1 MENNRHLI
9 VDNAQNILNQV
20 RKVIVGKD
28 SVLLWTLAA
37 ILAKGHIL
45 LEDIPGVGKT
55 TMVLQYIKQNLSL
68 QDSLYITL
76 DHIYF
81 STHTLIDVADKFYKE
96 GGKHLI
102 IDEVHKA
109 LNWSVQLKQIIDS
122 YPNMQI
128 IFTGSSVLDIYRGVA
143 DLSRRAP
150 IYDMQGLS
158 FREYL
163 VLYHGIQAPT
173 LNLDDLIN
181 QRVTLPNIEHPLPLF
196 KDYLKRGYYPFER
209 IASDFSTNLMQV
221 INRTMET
228 DIPLYANI
236 NISVARKLQN
246 LLVVIAESV
255 PFKPNYKKLAEVT
268 GISRNDIADYIY
280 YMERAGMLMSLHDTT
295 QGIRSIGKS
304 HKLYVDNTNLM
315 YVLSPENIDKGNLRE
330 TFFLNQMRVKYPV
343 IASQKADFEIGN
355 YVFEVGGKNKNQK
368 QLDNNPNGYIVKDD
382 IEFGYRNVIPL
393 WAFGLTY

>member
-1 MENNRHLI
+1 MNALYEYQQLI
-9 VDNAQNILNQV
+9 LSQINISFL
-20 RKVIVGKD
+20 RYKYYELEWTRRIFGIVG
-28 SVLLWTLAA
+28 
-37 ILAKGHIL
+37 
-45 LEDIPGVGKT
+45 PRGVGKT

-109 LNWSVQLKQIIDS
+109 FNWSVQLKQIIDS

-128 IFTGSSVLDIYRGVA
+128 IFTGSSILDIYRGVA

-150 IYDMQGLS
+150 IYEMQGLS

-163 VLYHGIQAPT
+163 VLYHDIQTPT
-173 LNLDDLIN
+173 WNLDDLIN
-181 QRVTLPNIEHPLPLF
+181 HRVTLTNVEHPLPLF
-196 KDYLKRGYYPFER
+196 NDYLKRGYYPFER

>member
-1 MENNRHLI
+1 MNALYEYQQLI
-9 VDNAQNILNQV
+9 LSQINISFLRYKYYELDWTRRV
-20 RKVIVGKD
+20 FGIVGPRG
-28 SVLLWTLAA
+28 
-37 ILAKGHIL
+37 I
-45 LEDIPGVGKT
+45 GKT
-55 TMVLQYIKQNLSL
+55 TMVLQYIKQKLSL

-109 LNWSVQLKQIIDS
+109 FNWSVQLKQIIDS

-128 IFTGSSVLDIYRGVA
+128 IFTGSSILDIYRGVA

-150 IYDMQGLS
+150 IYEMQGLS

-163 VLYHGIQAPT
+163 VLYHDIQTPT
-173 LNLDDLIN
+173 WNLDDLIN
-181 QRVTLPNIEHPLPLF
+181 HRVTLTNVEHPLPLF
-196 KDYLKRGYYPFER
+196 NDYLKRGYYPFER

>member
-1 MENNRHLI
+1 MNALYEYQQLILSQINISFLRYKYYELDWNRR
-9 VDNAQNILNQV
+9 VFG
-20 RKVIVGKD
+20 IVG
-28 SVLLWTLAA
+28 
-37 ILAKGHIL
+37 
-45 LEDIPGVGKT
+45 PRGVGKT
-55 TMVLQYIKQNLSL
+55 TMVLQYIKQKLSL

-109 LNWSVQLKQIIDS
+109 FNWSVQLKQIIDS

-255 PFKPNYKKLAEVT
+255 PFKPNYKKLAEIT
-268 GISRNDIADYIY
+268 SISRNDIADYIY

-343 IASQKADFEIGN
+343 TASQKADFEIGN
-355 YVFEVGGKNKNQK
+355 YIFEVGGKNKNQK
-368 QLDNNPNGYIVKDD
+368 QLDNNPDGYIVKDD

>member
-1 MENNRHLI
+1 MNALYEYQQLI
-9 VDNAQNILNQV
+9 LSQINISFLRYKYYELDWTRRV
-20 RKVIVGKD
+20 FGIVG
-28 SVLLWTLAA
+28 
-37 ILAKGHIL
+37 
-45 LEDIPGVGKT
+45 PRGVGKT
-55 TMVLQYIKQNLSL
+55 TMVLQYIKQKLSL

-109 LNWSVQLKQIIDS
+109 FNWSVQLKQIIDS

-128 IFTGSSVLDIYRGVA
+128 IFTGSSILDIYRGVA

-150 IYDMQGLS
+150 IYEMQGLS

-163 VLYHGIQAPT
+163 VLYHDIQTPT
-173 LNLDDLIN
+173 WNLDDLIN
-181 QRVTLPNIEHPLPLF
+181 QRVTLPNVEHPLPLF
-196 KDYLKRGYYPFER
+196 NDYLKRGYYPFER

>member
-1 MENNRHLI
+1 MNALYEYQQLI
-9 VDNAQNILNQV
+9 LSQINISFLRYKYYELDWTRRV
-20 RKVIVGKD
+20 FGIVG
-28 SVLLWTLAA
+28 
-37 ILAKGHIL
+37 
-45 LEDIPGVGKT
+45 PRGVGKT
-55 TMVLQYIKQNLSL
+55 TMVLQYIKQKLSL

-109 LNWSVQLKQIIDS
+109 FNWSVQLKQIIDS

-128 IFTGSSVLDIYRGVA
+128 IFTGSSILDIYRGVA

-150 IYDMQGLS
+150 IYEMQGLS

-163 VLYHGIQAPT
+163 VLYHDIQTPT
-173 LNLDDLIN
+173 WNLDDLIN
-181 QRVTLPNIEHPLPLF
+181 HRVTLTNVEHPLPLF
-196 KDYLKRGYYPFER
+196 NDYLKRGYYPFER

-355 YVFEVGGKNKNQK
+355 YVFEVGGKNKNHK

>member
-1 MENNRHLI
+1 MNALYEYQQLILSQINTSFLRYKYYELDWNRR
-9 VDNAQNILNQV
+9 VFG
-20 RKVIVGKD
+20 IVG
-28 SVLLWTLAA
+28 
-37 ILAKGHIL
+37 
-45 LEDIPGVGKT
+45 PRGVGKT

-255 PFKPNYKKLAEVT
+255 PFKPNYKKLAEIT

-343 IASQKADFEIGN
+343 TASQKADFEIGN
-355 YVFEVGGKNKNQK
+355 YIFEVGGKNKNQK
-368 QLDNNPNGYIVKDD
+368 QLDNNPDGYIVKDD
-382 IEFGYRNVIPL
+382 IEFGYRNVLPL

>member
-1 MENNRHLI
+1 MNALYEYQQLILSQINTSFLRYKYYELDWNRR
-9 VDNAQNILNQV
+9 VFG
-20 RKVIVGKD
+20 IVG
-28 SVLLWTLAA
+28 
-37 ILAKGHIL
+37 
-45 LEDIPGVGKT
+45 PRGVGKT

-163 VLYHGIQAPT
+163 VLYHGIQTPT
-173 LNLDDLIN
+173 LNLEDLIN

-255 PFKPNYKKLAEVT
+255 PFKPNYKKLAEIT

-343 IASQKADFEIGN
+343 TASQKADFEIGN
-355 YVFEVGGKNKNQK
+355 YIFEVGGKNKNQK
-368 QLDNNPNGYIVKDD
+368 QLDNNPDGYIVKDD
-382 IEFGYRNVIPL
+382 IEFGYRNIIPL

>member
-1 MENNRHLI
+1 MNALYEYQQLI
-9 VDNAQNILNQV
+9 LSQINISFLRYKYYELDWTRRV
-20 RKVIVGKD
+20 FGIVG
-28 SVLLWTLAA
+28 
-37 ILAKGHIL
+37 
-45 LEDIPGVGKT
+45 PRGVGKT
-55 TMVLQYIKQNLSL
+55 TMVLQYIKQKLSL

-109 LNWSVQLKQIIDS
+109 FNWSVQLKQIIDS

-128 IFTGSSVLDIYRGVA
+128 IFTGSSILDIYRGVA

-150 IYDMQGLS
+150 IYEMQGLS

-163 VLYHGIQAPT
+163 VLYHDIQTPT
-173 LNLDDLIN
+173 WNLDDLIN
-181 QRVTLPNIEHPLPLF
+181 QRVTLPHVEHPLPLF
-196 KDYLKRGYYPFER
+196 NDYLKRGYYPFER

-255 PFKPNYKKLAEVT
+255 PFKPNYKKLAEIT

-343 IASQKADFEIGN
+343 TASQKADFEIGN
-355 YVFEVGGKNKNQK
+355 NIFEVGGKNKNQK
-368 QLDNNPNGYIVKDD
+368 QLDNNPDGYIVKDD

>member
-1 MENNRHLI
+1 MNALYEYQQLILSQINTSFLRYKYYELDWNRR
-9 VDNAQNILNQV
+9 VFG
-20 RKVIVGKD
+20 IVG
-28 SVLLWTLAA
+28 
-37 ILAKGHIL
+37 
-45 LEDIPGVGKT
+45 PRGVGKT

-255 PFKPNYKKLAEVT
+255 PFKPNYKKLAEIT
-268 GISRNDIADYIY
+268 SISRNDIADYIY

-343 IASQKADFEIGN
+343 IASQKTDFEIGN

>member
-1 MENNRHLI
+1 MNALYEYQQLILSQINISFLRYKYYELDWTRH
-9 VDNAQNILNQV
+9 VFG
-20 RKVIVGKD
+20 IVG
-28 SVLLWTLAA
+28 
-37 ILAKGHIL
+37 
-45 LEDIPGVGKT
+45 PRGVGKT
-55 TMVLQYIKQNLSL
+55 TMVLQYIKQKLSL

-109 LNWSVQLKQIIDS
+109 FNWSVQLKQIIDS

-128 IFTGSSVLDIYRGVA
+128 IFTGSSILDIYRGVA

-150 IYDMQGLS
+150 IYEMQGLS

-163 VLYHGIQAPT
+163 VLYHDIQTPT
-173 LNLDDLIN
+173 WNLDDLIN
-181 QRVTLPNIEHPLPLF
+181 HRVTLTNVEHPLPLF
-196 KDYLKRGYYPFER
+196 NDYLKRGYYPFER

>member
-1 MENNRHLI
+1 MNALYEYQQLILSQINTSFLRYKYYELDWNRR
-9 VDNAQNILNQV
+9 VFG
-20 RKVIVGKD
+20 IVG
-28 SVLLWTLAA
+28 
-37 ILAKGHIL
+37 
-45 LEDIPGVGKT
+45 PRGVGKT
-55 TMVLQYIKQNLSL
+55 TMVLQCIKQNLSL

-255 PFKPNYKKLAEVT
+255 PFKPNYKKLAEIT
-268 GISRNDIADYIY
+268 SISRNDIADYIY

-343 IASQKADFEIGN
+343 TASQKADFEIGN
-355 YVFEVGGKNKNQK
+355 YIFEVGGKNKNQK
-368 QLDNNPNGYIVKDD
+368 QLDNNPDGYIVKDD

>member
-1 MENNRHLI
+1 MNALYEYQQLI
-9 VDNAQNILNQV
+9 LSQINISFLRYKYYELDWTRRV
-20 RKVIVGKD
+20 FGIVG
-28 SVLLWTLAA
+28 
-37 ILAKGHIL
+37 
-45 LEDIPGVGKT
+45 PRGVGKT

-109 LNWSVQLKQIIDS
+109 FNWSVQLKQIIDS

-150 IYDMQGLS
+150 IYEMQGLS

-163 VLYHGIQAPT
+163 VLYHDIQTPT
-173 LNLDDLIN
+173 WNLDDLIN
-181 QRVTLPNIEHPLPLF
+181 HRVTLTNVEHPLPLF
-196 KDYLKRGYYPFER
+196 NDYLKRGYYPFER

>member
-1 MENNRHLI
+1 MNALYEYQQLI
-9 VDNAQNILNQV
+9 LSQINISFLRYKYYELDWTRRV
-20 RKVIVGKD
+20 FGIVG
-28 SVLLWTLAA
+28 
-37 ILAKGHIL
+37 
-45 LEDIPGVGKT
+45 PRGVGKT
-55 TMVLQYIKQNLSL
+55 TMVLQYIKQKLSL

-109 LNWSVQLKQIIDS
+109 FNWSVQLKQIIDS

-128 IFTGSSVLDIYRGVA
+128 IFTGSSILDIYRGVA

-150 IYDMQGLS
+150 IYEMQGLS

-163 VLYHGIQAPT
+163 VLYHDIQTPT
-173 LNLDDLIN
+173 WNLDDLIN
-181 QRVTLPNIEHPLPLF
+181 QRVTLPHVEHPLPLF
-196 KDYLKRGYYPFER
+196 NDYLKRGYYPFER

>member
-1 MENNRHLI
+1 MNALYEYQQLILSQINISFLRYKYYELDWNRR
-9 VDNAQNILNQV
+9 VFG
-20 RKVIVGKD
+20 IVG
-28 SVLLWTLAA
+28 
-37 ILAKGHIL
+37 
-45 LEDIPGVGKT
+45 PRGVGKT
-55 TMVLQYIKQNLSL
+55 TMVLQYIKQKLSL

-109 LNWSVQLKQIIDS
+109 FNWSVQLKQIIDS

-128 IFTGSSVLDIYRGVA
+128 IFTGSSILDIYRGVA

-150 IYDMQGLS
+150 IYEMQGLS

-163 VLYHGIQAPT
+163 VLYHDIQTPT
-173 LNLDDLIN
+173 WNLDDLIN
-181 QRVTLPNIEHPLPLF
+181 HRVTLTNVEHPLPLF
-196 KDYLKRGYYPFER
+196 NDYLKRGYYPFER

>member
-1 MENNRHLI
+1 MNALYEYQQLI
-9 VDNAQNILNQV
+9 LSQINISFLRYKYYELDWTHRV
-20 RKVIVGKD
+20 FGIVG
-28 SVLLWTLAA
+28 
-37 ILAKGHIL
+37 
-45 LEDIPGVGKT
+45 PRGVGKT
-55 TMVLQYIKQNLSL
+55 TMVLQYIKQKLSL

-109 LNWSVQLKQIIDS
+109 FNWSVQLKQIIDS

-128 IFTGSSVLDIYRGVA
+128 IFTGSSILDIYRGVA

-150 IYDMQGLS
+150 IYEMQGLS

-163 VLYHGIQAPT
+163 VLYHDIQTPT
-173 LNLDDLIN
+173 WNLDDLIN
-181 QRVTLPNIEHPLPLF
+181 QRVTLPNVEHPLPLF
-196 KDYLKRGYYPFER
+196 NDYLKRGYYPFER

-236 NISVARKLQN
+236 NISVARKLQH

-355 YVFEVGGKNKNQK
+355 HVFEVGGKNKNQK

>member
-1 MENNRHLI
+1 MNALYEYQQLI
-9 VDNAQNILNQV
+9 LSQINISFLRYKYYELDWTRRV
-20 RKVIVGKD
+20 FGIVG
-28 SVLLWTLAA
+28 
-37 ILAKGHIL
+37 
-45 LEDIPGVGKT
+45 PRGVGKT

-109 LNWSVQLKQIIDS
+109 FNWSIQLKQIIDS

-128 IFTGSSVLDIYRGVA
+128 IFTGSSILDIYRGAA

-150 IYDMQGLS
+150 IYEMQGLS

-163 VLYHGIQAPT
+163 VLYHDIQTPT

-181 QRVTLPNIEHPLPLF
+181 QRITLPSVEHPLPLF
-196 KDYLKRGYYPFER
+196 NDYLKRGYYPFER

-228 DIPLYANI
+228 DIPLYANV
-236 NISVARKLQN
+236 NISITRKLQN

-255 PFKPNYKKLAEVT
+255 PFKPNYKKLAEIT

-304 HKLYVDNTNLM
+304 NKLYIDNTNLM

>member
-1 MENNRHLI
+1 MNALYEYQQLI
-9 VDNAQNILNQV
+9 LSQINISFLRYKYYELDWTHRV
-20 RKVIVGKD
+20 FGIVG
-28 SVLLWTLAA
+28 
-37 ILAKGHIL
+37 
-45 LEDIPGVGKT
+45 PRGVGKT
-55 TMVLQYIKQNLSL
+55 TMVLQYIKQKLSL

-109 LNWSVQLKQIIDS
+109 FNWSVQLKQIIDS

-128 IFTGSSVLDIYRGVA
+128 IFTGSSILDIYRGVA

-150 IYDMQGLS
+150 IYEMQGLS

-163 VLYHGIQAPT
+163 VLYHDIQTPT
-173 LNLDDLIN
+173 WNLDDLIN
-181 QRVTLPNIEHPLPLF
+181 HRVTLTNVEHPLPLF
-196 KDYLKRGYYPFER
+196 NDYLKRGYYPFER

>member
-1 MENNRHLI
+1 MNALYEYQQLILSQINTSFLRYKYYELDWNRR
-9 VDNAQNILNQV
+9 VFG
-20 RKVIVGKD
+20 IVG
-28 SVLLWTLAA
+28 
-37 ILAKGHIL
+37 
-45 LEDIPGVGKT
+45 PRGVGKT

-150 IYDMQGLS
+150 IYEMQGLS

-163 VLYHGIQAPT
+163 VLYHDIQTPT
-173 LNLDDLIN
+173 WNLDDLIN
-181 QRVTLPNIEHPLPLF
+181 HRVTLPNIEHPLPLF

-255 PFKPNYKKLAEVT
+255 PFKPNYKKLAEIT
-268 GISRNDIADYIY
+268 SISRNDIADYIY

-343 IASQKADFEIGN
+343 TASQKADFEIGN
-355 YVFEVGGKNKNQK
+355 YIFEVGGKNKNQK
-368 QLDNNPNGYIVKDD
+368 QLDNNPDGYIVKDD

>member
-1 MENNRHLI
+1 MNALYEYQQLI
-9 VDNAQNILNQV
+9 LSQINTSFLRYKYYELDWNSRVFG
-20 RKVIVGKD
+20 IVG
-28 SVLLWTLAA
+28 
-37 ILAKGHIL
+37 
-45 LEDIPGVGKT
+45 PRGVGKT

-221 INRTMET
+221 ISRTMET

-255 PFKPNYKKLAEVT
+255 PFKPNYKKLAEIT

-343 IASQKADFEIGN
+343 TASQKADFEIGN
-355 YVFEVGGKNKNQK
+355 YIFEVGGKNKNQK
-368 QLDNNPNGYIVKDD
+368 QLDNNPDGYIVKDD

>member
-1 MENNRHLI
+1 MNALYEYQQLI
-9 VDNAQNILNQV
+9 LSQINISFLRYKYYELDWTRRV
-20 RKVIVGKD
+20 FGIVG
-28 SVLLWTLAA
+28 
-37 ILAKGHIL
+37 
-45 LEDIPGVGKT
+45 PRGVGKT
-55 TMVLQYIKQNLSL
+55 TMVLQYIKQKLSL

-109 LNWSVQLKQIIDS
+109 FNWSVQLKQIIDS

-128 IFTGSSVLDIYRGVA
+128 IFTGSSILDIYRGVA

-150 IYDMQGLS
+150 IYEMQGLS

-163 VLYHGIQAPT
+163 VLYHDIQTPT
-173 LNLDDLIN
+173 WNLDDLIN
-181 QRVTLPNIEHPLPLF
+181 QRVTLPHVEHPLPLF
-196 KDYLKRGYYPFER
+196 NDYLKRGYYPFER

-355 YVFEVGGKNKNQK
+355 YIFEVGGKNKNQK

>member
-1 MENNRHLI
+1 MNALYEYQQLI
-9 VDNAQNILNQV
+9 LSQINISFLRYKYYELDWTRRV
-20 RKVIVGKD
+20 FGIVG
-28 SVLLWTLAA
+28 
-37 ILAKGHIL
+37 
-45 LEDIPGVGKT
+45 PRGVGKT
-55 TMVLQYIKQNLSL
+55 TMVLQYIKQKLSL

-109 LNWSVQLKQIIDS
+109 FNWSVQLKQIIDS

-128 IFTGSSVLDIYRGVA
+128 IFTGSSILDIYRGVA

-150 IYDMQGLS
+150 IYEMQGLS

-163 VLYHGIQAPT
+163 VLYHDIQTPT
-173 LNLDDLIN
+173 WNLDDLIN
-181 QRVTLPNIEHPLPLF
+181 QRVTLPHVEHPLPLF
-196 KDYLKRGYYPFER
+196 NDYLKRGYYPFER

-221 INRTMET
+221 INRTMEI

-304 HKLYVDNTNLM
+304 NKLYVDNTNLM

>member
-1 MENNRHLI
+1 MNALYEYQQLI
-9 VDNAQNILNQV
+9 LSQINISFLRYKYYELDWTRRV
-20 RKVIVGKD
+20 FGIVG
-28 SVLLWTLAA
+28 
-37 ILAKGHIL
+37 
-45 LEDIPGVGKT
+45 PRGVGKT
-55 TMVLQYIKQNLSL
+55 TMVLQYIKQKLSL

-109 LNWSVQLKQIIDS
+109 FNWSVQLKQIIDS

-128 IFTGSSVLDIYRGVA
+128 IFTGSSILDIYRGVA

-150 IYDMQGLS
+150 IYEMQGLS

-163 VLYHGIQAPT
+163 VLYHDIQTPT
-173 LNLDDLIN
+173 WNLDDLIN
-181 QRVTLPNIEHPLPLF
+181 HRVTLTNVEHPLPLF
-196 KDYLKRGYYPFER
+196 NDYLKRGYYPFER

-304 HKLYVDNTNLM
+304 NKLYVDNTNLM

-355 YVFEVGGKNKNQK
+355 YIFEVGGKNKNQK

>member
-1 MENNRHLI
+1 MNALYEYQQLI
-9 VDNAQNILNQV
+9 LSQINISFLRYKYYELDWTRRV
-20 RKVIVGKD
+20 FGIVG
-28 SVLLWTLAA
+28 
-37 ILAKGHIL
+37 
-45 LEDIPGVGKT
+45 PRGVGKT
-55 TMVLQYIKQNLSL
+55 TMVLQYIKQKLSL

-81 STHTLIDVADKFYKE
+81 STHTLIGVADKFYKE

-109 LNWSVQLKQIIDS
+109 FNWSVQLKQIIDS

-128 IFTGSSVLDIYRGVA
+128 IFTGSSILDIYRGVA

-150 IYDMQGLS
+150 IYEMQGLS

-163 VLYHGIQAPT
+163 VLYHDIQTPT
-173 LNLDDLIN
+173 WNLDDLIN
-181 QRVTLPNIEHPLPLF
+181 HRVTLTNVEHPLPLF
-196 KDYLKRGYYPFER
+196 NDYLKRGYYPFER

>member
-1 MENNRHLI
+1 MNALYEYQQLI
-9 VDNAQNILNQV
+9 LSQINISFLRYKYYELDWTRRV
-20 RKVIVGKD
+20 FGIVG
-28 SVLLWTLAA
+28 
-37 ILAKGHIL
+37 
-45 LEDIPGVGKT
+45 PRGVGKT

-109 LNWSVQLKQIIDS
+109 FNWSIQLKQIIDS

-128 IFTGSSVLDIYRGVA
+128 IFTGSSILDIYRGAA

-150 IYDMQGLS
+150 IYEMQGLS

-163 VLYHGIQAPT
+163 VLYHDIQTPT
-173 LNLDDLIN
+173 WNLDDLIN
-181 QRVTLPNIEHPLPLF
+181 HRVTLTNVEHPLPLF
-196 KDYLKRGYYPFER
+196 NDYLKRGYYPFER

-330 TFFLNQMRVKYPV
+330 TFFLNQMRVNHPI

>member
-1 MENNRHLI
+1 MNALYEYQQLI
-9 VDNAQNILNQV
+9 LSQINISFLRYKYYELDWTRRV
-20 RKVIVGKD
+20 FGIVG
-28 SVLLWTLAA
+28 
-37 ILAKGHIL
+37 
-45 LEDIPGVGKT
+45 PRGVGKT
-55 TMVLQYIKQNLSL
+55 TMVLQYIKQKLSL

-109 LNWSVQLKQIIDS
+109 FNWSVQLKQIIDS

-128 IFTGSSVLDIYRGVA
+128 IFTGSSILDIYRGVA

-150 IYDMQGLS
+150 IYEMQGLS

-163 VLYHGIQAPT
+163 VLYHDIQTPT
-173 LNLDDLIN
+173 WNLDDLIN
-181 QRVTLPNIEHPLPLF
+181 HRVRLTNVEHPLPLF
-196 KDYLKRGYYPFER
+196 NDYLKRGYYPFER

>member
-1 MENNRHLI
+1 MNALYEYQQLI
-9 VDNAQNILNQV
+9 LSQINISFLRYKYYELDWTHRV
-20 RKVIVGKD
+20 FGIVG
-28 SVLLWTLAA
+28 
-37 ILAKGHIL
+37 
-45 LEDIPGVGKT
+45 PRGVGKT
-55 TMVLQYIKQNLSL
+55 TMVLQYIKQKLSL

-109 LNWSVQLKQIIDS
+109 FNWSVQLKQIIDS

-128 IFTGSSVLDIYRGVA
+128 IFTGSSILDIYRGVA

-150 IYDMQGLS
+150 IYEMQGLS

-163 VLYHGIQAPT
+163 VLYHDIQTPT
-173 LNLDDLIN
+173 WNLDDLIN
-181 QRVTLPNIEHPLPLF
+181 QRVTLPNVEHPLPLF
-196 KDYLKRGYYPFER
+196 NDYLKRGYYPFER

-330 TFFLNQMRVKYPV
+330 TFFLNQMRVKFPV

>member
-1 MENNRHLI
+1 MNALYEYQQLI
-9 VDNAQNILNQV
+9 LSQVNISFLRYKYYELDWTRRV
-20 RKVIVGKD
+20 FGIVG
-28 SVLLWTLAA
+28 
-37 ILAKGHIL
+37 
-45 LEDIPGVGKT
+45 PRGVGKT
-55 TMVLQYIKQNLSL
+55 TMVLQHIKQKLSL

-109 LNWSVQLKQIIDS
+109 FNWSVQLKQIIDS

-128 IFTGSSVLDIYRGVA
+128 IFTGSSILDIYRGVA

-150 IYDMQGLS
+150 IYEMQGLS

-163 VLYHGIQAPT
+163 VLYHDIQTPT
-173 LNLDDLIN
+173 WNLDDLIN
-181 QRVTLPNIEHPLPLF
+181 QRVTLPHVEHPLPLF
-196 KDYLKRGYYPFER
+196 NDYLKRGYYPFER

-355 YVFEVGGKNKNQK
+355 YIFEVGGKNKNQK

>member
-1 MENNRHLI
+1 MNALYEYQQLI
-9 VDNAQNILNQV
+9 LSQINTSFLRYKYYELDWTRRVFG
-20 RKVIVGKD
+20 IVG
-28 SVLLWTLAA
+28 
-37 ILAKGHIL
+37 
-45 LEDIPGVGKT
+45 PRGVGKT
-55 TMVLQYIKQNLSL
+55 TMVLQYIKQKLSL

-81 STHTLIDVADKFYKE
+81 STHTLVDVADKFYKE

-109 LNWSVQLKQIIDS
+109 FNWSVQLKQIIDS

-128 IFTGSSVLDIYRGVA
+128 IFTGSSILDIYRGVA

-150 IYDMQGLS
+150 IYEMQGLS

-163 VLYHGIQAPT
+163 VLYHDIQTPT
-173 LNLDDLIN
+173 WNLDDLIN
-181 QRVTLPNIEHPLPLF
+181 QRVTLPNVEHPLPLF
-196 KDYLKRGYYPFER
+196 NDYLKRGYYPFER

-221 INRTMET
+221 INRTMEI

-330 TFFLNQMRVKYPV
+330 TFFLNQMRVKYPI

-368 QLDNNPNGYIVKDD
+368 QLNNNPNGYIVKDD

>member
-1 MENNRHLI
+1 MNALYEYQQLI
-9 VDNAQNILNQV
+9 LSQINISFLRYKYYELDWTRRV
-20 RKVIVGKD
+20 FGIVG
-28 SVLLWTLAA
+28 
-37 ILAKGHIL
+37 
-45 LEDIPGVGKT
+45 PRGVGKT

-109 LNWSVQLKQIIDS
+109 FNWSIQLKQIIDS

-128 IFTGSSVLDIYRGVA
+128 IFTGSSILDIYRGAA

-150 IYDMQGLS
+150 IYEMQGLS

-163 VLYHGIQAPT
+163 VLYHDIQTPT

-181 QRVTLPNIEHPLPLF
+181 QRITLPSVEHPLPLF
-196 KDYLKRGYYPFER
+196 NDYLKRGYYPFER

-228 DIPLYANI
+228 DIPLYANV
-236 NISVARKLQN
+236 NISITRKLQN

-255 PFKPNYKKLAEVT
+255 PFKPNYKKLAEIT

-304 HKLYVDNTNLM
+304 NKLYIDNTNLM

-330 TFFLNQMRVKYPV
+330 TFFLNQMRVNHPI

>member
-1 MENNRHLI
+1 MNALYEYQQLI
-9 VDNAQNILNQV
+9 LSQINISFLRYKYYELDWTHRV
-20 RKVIVGKD
+20 FGIVG
-28 SVLLWTLAA
+28 
-37 ILAKGHIL
+37 
-45 LEDIPGVGKT
+45 PRGVGKT
-55 TMVLQYIKQNLSL
+55 TMVLQYIKQQLSL

-109 LNWSVQLKQIIDS
+109 FNWSVQLKQIIDS

-128 IFTGSSVLDIYRGVA
+128 IFTGSSILDIYRGVA

-150 IYDMQGLS
+150 IYEMQGLS

-163 VLYHGIQAPT
+163 VLYHDIQTPT
-173 LNLDDLIN
+173 WNLDDLIN
-181 QRVTLPNIEHPLPLF
+181 QRVTLPNVEHPLPLF
-196 KDYLKRGYYPFER
+196 NDYLKRGYYPFER

-280 YMERAGMLMSLHDTT
+280 YMERAGMLMPPHDTT
-295 QGIRSIGKS
+295 HGPRSIGKS

-330 TFFLNQMRVKYPV
+330 TFFLNQMRVKFPV

-393 WAFGLTY
+393 WTFGLTY

>member
-1 MENNRHLI
+1 MNALYEYQQLI
-9 VDNAQNILNQV
+9 LSQINISFLRYKYYELDWTRRV
-20 RKVIVGKD
+20 FGIVG
-28 SVLLWTLAA
+28 
-37 ILAKGHIL
+37 
-45 LEDIPGVGKT
+45 PRGVGKT
-55 TMVLQYIKQNLSL
+55 TMVLQYIKQKLSL

-109 LNWSVQLKQIIDS
+109 FNWSVQLKQIIDS

-128 IFTGSSVLDIYRGVA
+128 IFTGSSILDIYRGVA

-150 IYDMQGLS
+150 IYEMQGLS

-163 VLYHGIQAPT
+163 VLYHDIQAPT
-173 LNLDDLIN
+173 WNLDDLIN
-181 QRVTLPNIEHPLPLF
+181 HRVTLTNVEHPLPLF
-196 KDYLKRGYYPFER
+196 NDYLKRGYYPFER

-236 NISVARKLQN
+236 NISIARKLQN

>member
-1 MENNRHLI
+1 MNALYEYQQLI
-9 VDNAQNILNQV
+9 LSQINISFLRYKYYELDWTRRV
-20 RKVIVGKD
+20 FGIVG
-28 SVLLWTLAA
+28 
-37 ILAKGHIL
+37 
-45 LEDIPGVGKT
+45 PRGVGKT

-109 LNWSVQLKQIIDS
+109 FNWSIQLKQIIDS

-128 IFTGSSVLDIYRGVA
+128 IFTGSSILDIYRGAA

-150 IYDMQGLS
+150 IYEMQGLS

-163 VLYHGIQAPT
+163 VLYHDIQTPT
-173 LNLDDLIN
+173 WNLDDLIN
-181 QRVTLPNIEHPLPLF
+181 HRVTLTNVEHPLPLF
-196 KDYLKRGYYPFER
+196 NDYLKRGYYPFER

>member
-1 MENNRHLI
+1 MNALYEYQQLI
-9 VDNAQNILNQV
+9 LSQINISFLRYKYYELDWTRRV
-20 RKVIVGKD
+20 FGIVG
-28 SVLLWTLAA
+28 
-37 ILAKGHIL
+37 
-45 LEDIPGVGKT
+45 PRGVGKT
-55 TMVLQYIKQNLSL
+55 TMVLQYIKQKLSL

-109 LNWSVQLKQIIDS
+109 FNWSVQLKQIIDS

-128 IFTGSSVLDIYRGVA
+128 IFTGSSILDIYRGVA

-150 IYDMQGLS
+150 IYEMQGLS

-163 VLYHGIQAPT
+163 VLYHDIQTPT
-173 LNLDDLIN
+173 WNLDDLIN
-181 QRVTLPNIEHPLPLF
+181 HRVTLTNVEHPLPLF
-196 KDYLKRGYYPFER
+196 NDYLKRGYYPFER

-236 NISVARKLQN
+236 NISIARKLQN

>member
-1 MENNRHLI
+1 MNALYEYQQLI
-9 VDNAQNILNQV
+9 LSQINISFLRYKYYELDWTRRV
-20 RKVIVGKD
+20 FGIVG
-28 SVLLWTLAA
+28 
-37 ILAKGHIL
+37 
-45 LEDIPGVGKT
+45 PRGVGKT
-55 TMVLQYIKQNLSL
+55 TMVLQYIKQKLSL

-109 LNWSVQLKQIIDS
+109 FNWSVQLKQIIDS

-143 DLSRRAP
+143 DLTRRAP
-150 IYDMQGLS
+150 IYEMQGLS

-163 VLYHGIQAPT
+163 VLYHDIQTPT
-173 LNLDDLIN
+173 WNLDDLIN
-181 QRVTLPNIEHPLPLF
+181 HRVTLTNVEHPLPLF
-196 KDYLKRGYYPFER
+196 NDYLKRGYYPFER

>member
-1 MENNRHLI
+1 MNALYEYQQLILSQINTSFLRYKYYELDWNRR
-9 VDNAQNILNQV
+9 VFG
-20 RKVIVGKD
+20 IVG
-28 SVLLWTLAA
+28 
-37 ILAKGHIL
+37 
-45 LEDIPGVGKT
+45 PRGVGKT

-150 IYDMQGLS
+150 VYDMQGLS

-255 PFKPNYKKLAEVT
+255 PFKPNYKKLAEIT

-343 IASQKADFEIGN
+343 TASQKADFEIGN
-355 YVFEVGGKNKNQK
+355 YIFEVGGKNKNQK
-368 QLDNNPNGYIVKDD
+368 QLDNNPDGYIVKDD
-382 IEFGYRNVIPL
+382 IEFGYRNIIPL

>member
-1 MENNRHLI
+1 MNALYEYQQLI
-9 VDNAQNILNQV
+9 LSQINISFLRYKYYELDWTHRV
-20 RKVIVGKD
+20 FGIVG
-28 SVLLWTLAA
+28 
-37 ILAKGHIL
+37 
-45 LEDIPGVGKT
+45 PRGVGKT
-55 TMVLQYIKQNLSL
+55 TMVLQYIKQKLSL

-109 LNWSVQLKQIIDS
+109 FNWSVQLKQIIDS

-128 IFTGSSVLDIYRGVA
+128 IFTGSSILDIYRGVA

-150 IYDMQGLS
+150 IYEMQGLS

-163 VLYHGIQAPT
+163 VLYHDIQTPT
-173 LNLDDLIN
+173 WNLDDLIN
-181 QRVTLPNIEHPLPLF
+181 HRVTLPNVEHPLPLF
-196 KDYLKRGYYPFER
+196 NDYLKRGYYPFER

>member
-1 MENNRHLI
+1 MNALYEYQQLI
-9 VDNAQNILNQV
+9 LSQINISFLRYKYYELDWTRRV
-20 RKVIVGKD
+20 FGIVGPRG
-28 SVLLWTLAA
+28 
-37 ILAKGHIL
+37 I
-45 LEDIPGVGKT
+45 GKT
-55 TMVLQYIKQNLSL
+55 TMVLQYIKQKLSL

-109 LNWSVQLKQIIDS
+109 FNWSVQLKQIIDS

-128 IFTGSSVLDIYRGVA
+128 IFTGSSILDIYRGVA

-150 IYDMQGLS
+150 IYEMQGLS

-163 VLYHGIQAPT
+163 VLYHDIQTPT
-173 LNLDDLIN
+173 WNLDDLIN
-181 QRVTLPNIEHPLPLF
+181 HRVTLTNVEHPLPLF
-196 KDYLKRGYYPFER
+196 NDYLKRGYYPFER

-236 NISVARKLQN
+236 NISIARKLQN

>member
-1 MENNRHLI
+1 MNALYEYQQLILSQINTSFLRYKYYELDWNRR
-9 VDNAQNILNQV
+9 VFG
-20 RKVIVGKD
+20 IVG
-28 SVLLWTLAA
+28 
-37 ILAKGHIL
+37 
-45 LEDIPGVGKT
+45 PRGVGKT

-81 STHTLIDVADKFYKE
+81 STHNLIDVADKFYKE

-255 PFKPNYKKLAEVT
+255 PFKPNYKKLAEIT

-343 IASQKADFEIGN
+343 TASQKADFEIGN
-355 YVFEVGGKNKNQK
+355 YIFEVGGKNKNQK
-368 QLDNNPNGYIVKDD
+368 QLDNNPDGYIVKDD